1 MEEAPLITTEIA
13 PARKHRTFNLI
24 WLPLV
29 FFLGVGVGYLLRGSN
44 IVGGSAS
51 KAAVTPPVAEN
62 QGQPAAQ
69 TTPRKVTRYDVP
81 DDNDPALGPANA
93 PITIIEFS
101 DYECPFCARWQAEV
115 LPRLQEAYPNQVR
128 LVYRDFPL
136 TSIHGD
142 ALSAAEAA
150 NCAGEQG
157 AYWKYHDKLFAAENG
172 LGKDA
177 LLKYANDLGLDSPA
191 FESCL
196 NSEKYK
202 DEVEGDLNFATEL
215 GVRSTPTFFIN
226 GLAIVGAQPFEV
238 FQGVIDKELAG
249 EIPK

>member
-1 MEEAPLITTEIA
+1 MDEAPLIA
-13 PARKHRTFNLI
+13 PKTAPSRRRLSINII

-44 IVGGSAS
+44 VITGPAS
-51 KAAVTPPVAEN
+51 KAAVGTISPGG
-62 QGQPAAQ
+62 QDQPAAQ
-69 TTPRKVTRYDVP
+69 TTPRKVTRYDVT

-101 DYECPFCARWQAEV
+101 DYECPFCAKWQAEV
-115 LPRLQEAYPNQVR
+115 LPRIQQAYPTQVR

-136 TSIHGD
+136 TSIHSD

-150 NCAGEQG
+150 NCAGDQG

-177 LLKYANDLGLDSPA
+177 LLKYASDLGLEMTA

-202 DEVEGDLNFATEL
+202 SEVEGDLNFAVDL

-238 FQGVIDKELAG
+238 FKGVIDKELAG